1 MMYRYIALAAFLAA
15 ANPAH
20 AGELVPYH
28 AESIALG
35 SIRGVAYYTE
45 VPGGYRV
52 TTTVAD
58 GETGL
63 PVRFETTLADR
74 QSLTISVPGNSGEP
88 GQVVLISRT
97 GDKLILSRPPA
108 PGSDPKPQ
116 LSSTSGN

>member
-1 MMYRYIALAAFLAA
+1 MLRYPILVALLAAT
-15 ANPAH
+15 PCAH

-35 SIRGVAYYTE
+35 SIRGVTYFTRLTDGFR
-45 VPGGYRV
+45 VV
-52 TTTVAD
+52 TTLAD

-74 QSLTISVPGNSGEP
+74 QSLTISVPGTSGGP

-108 PGSDPKPQ
+108 PGGDSKPQ